1 MAYSNALNLSMAF
14 SGQYPA
20 SSLAFNLSNS
30 FISGGTPGNANS
42 FLKAPG
48 STGSCTWAIPTF
60 SPSNCTITTPITAPS
75 LCMASSSTVVTYF
88 SATNYGILALNSTM
102 GTLSFATSLRTIFSS
117 NTSNIAAGAI
127 TVSGAGGLS
136 TITRTNSS
144 SGIALT
150 ASTRFASGTSTGTL
164 DVNRVFIVTGGS
176 PATFTLPSTSAVGD
190 YIYLTPA
197 STTAGT
203 YIVSQTAGQYLIAGS
218 LGTTTVGTGGYIQ
231 STTIGVSLQMICVEA
246 NLGWAVCGGFLSSS
260 FTIV

>member
-1 MAYSNALNLSMAF
+1 MTYANALNLSMEF
-14 SGQYPA
+14 SNQYPA
-20 SSLAFNLSNS
+20 SALNFNLTTT
-30 FISGGTPGNANS
+30 FTSGGTPGNANS

-102 GTLSFATSLRTIFSS
+102 GTLSFATSLRTVFSN
-117 NTSNIAAGAI
+117 NTSSMAAGAI
-127 TVSGAGGLS
+127 TVSAAGGLS

-150 ASTRFASGTSTGTL
+150 ASTRFGSGTSTGSL

-176 PATFTLPSTSAVGD
+176 PATFTLPTTSAVGD

-197 STTAGT
+197 STTDAT
-203 YIVSQTAGQYLIAGS
+203 YKVSQAAGQYIIVGS
-218 LGTTTVGTGGYIQ
+218 LGTTTVGTSGYIQ

-246 NLGWAVCGGFLSSS
+246 NLGWAICGGFLSSS
-260 FTIV
+260 LTIV